1 MANFRGSWQTWRTSG
16 AIGAGWIQKGERIG
30 QIQYKVNKSQKG
42 KGSYSKQQGIAIL
55 DLVPLIRRV
64 GNPLLF
70 GIGAFALLAF
80 AGFAVKLFTRG
91 EFISLSIKVVL

>member
-1 MANFRGSWQTWRTSG
+1 MIRLNLQVKYNVANFMANFRGNWRTWRTSG

-55 DLVPLIRRV
+55 D
-64 GNPLLF
+64 
-70 GIGAFALLAF
+70 
-80 AGFAVKLFTRG
+80 
-91 EFISLSIKVVL
+91 